1 MIVTTSPAASGSRR
15 QPLISRITSRKSA
28 ATSAPETSRSAAF
41 AAICGRSAGSGTG
54 RACTPRSAR
63 RPTRATGAWST
74 KIDSQPKS
82 CVRIPPIAGP
92 TEAPTIPAS
101 AQIRA
106 AEASAPVASESRSSA
121 ATTTAAPATPCT
133 ARSPTSTPNV
143 GEKAHARDAA
153 AKTTV
158 ETPNTP
164 TGLRRARAA
173 AGTAASASARLN
185 EISAQASVETSTSNC
200 TRIFGS
206 ASVTTD
212 ESARTSPTERP
223 SNAIR
228 FRDPSGCMSRTD
240 CRLSQRAVPSDARP

>member
-41 AAICGRSAGSGTG
+41 AATCGRSAGSGTG
-54 RACTPRSAR
+54 APAR
-63 RPTRATGAWST
+63 REARAGRRSATGAWS
-74 KIDSQPKS
+74 DEDRLP
-82 CVRIPPIAGP
+82 A
-92 TEAPTIPAS
+92 EAAAS
-101 AQIRA
+101 GSRRSRARPRRRRSPRAPRSRA

-121 ATTTAAPATPCT
+121 AHTTAAPATPWT

-143 GEKAHARDAA
+143 GEKAHASDAA
-153 AKTTV
+153 AKTIV
-158 ETPNTP
+158 ETPKTA

-173 AGTAASASARLN
+173 AGTAASARARLN
-185 EISAQASVETSTSNC
+185 EISAQASVETSTSNW

-223 SNAIR
+223 SSAIR
-228 FRDPSGCMSRTD
+228 FRASERLHEPDRTLPSTNAS
-240 CRLSQRAVPSDARP
+240 